1 MMVMHARKQP
11 RLDDG
16 YMEKRDTHLYQSSP
30 YPSKNYSEGY
40 EDRYINKYGSSSNR
54 DRSPGSR
61 DSPRYHNKASYIER
75 SKDRMEKGTNIS
87 PGKKVNHTSSSASM
101 SRSSSQNGGYSKDVK
116 PRDTRDSRGE
126 KDQKTEA
133 QKSAL
138 RVCGDWSQHISSSGD
153 LYYYNYKTA
162 VSQWEK
168 PKEWTDG
175 SDGKS
180 KDVRGNDKSH
190 GSNKQTLEK
199 SRHSS
204 SSTSERTSDKYEH
217 HRRTTSL
224 EFNHPHG
231 GKPDK
236 LYLIEKLQ
244 ASQYKLQAEMAKA
257 ANHPYSSSSS
267 SSHRTPQHH
276 ATSDRSKS
284 DHYNK
289 HDSTGSIIDAGS
301 ANRSRVR
308 RDSEGNRSHGH
319 VSSRRHNDTN
329 QNEDMDISPG
339 STPTS
344 SRPSSCAGTPQIGP
358 GSTPAT
364 QTIPSSAALALGHH
378 HQSGSSTPLISSIPQ
393 LITQLSG
400 GQNNQE
406 LTQKGINQQVPPQQS
421 PRSTND
427 IPVTSATI
435 LSNIPTTYQTL
446 KSPQHGPLQGG
457 PHPIPQH
464 ISHQGSQQHVST
476 HQAGP
481 PISGHHQNSYHT
493 LTSPHHEPI
502 IIQNQNTTSTQ
513 QLLPPPA
520 TIAPPHVQQ
529 HQASVYGRLSSQPQI
544 DSDLHVENSKGGESP
559 LSESSQRSSCASPS
573 STTSS
578 QNALNVEASALSVAM
593 KKESPATGMNSS
605 LSNYYNER
613 LIGHVLGWQADHAE
627 RQANRYAEEGITVGS
642 FRCSQVSVE
651 LKRARSLVRLAEIQS
666 TLHEQRLLFLDQQI
680 HELESMKP
688 PNFSSSHSFP
698 SSSGGGGGGQ

>member
-1 MMVMHARKQP
+1 MKKLNLTSGISLQRALRTDPVLPNSSRVETV
-11 RLDDG
+11 LDG
-16 YMEKRDTHLYQSSP
+16 EILSVLESTSNPALTFSNISST
-30 YPSKNYSEGY
+30 
-40 EDRYINKYGSSSNR
+40 
-54 DRSPGSR
+54 
-61 DSPRYHNKASYIER
+61 ASYI
-75 SKDRMEKGTNIS
+75 
-87 PGKKVNHTSSSASM
+87 
-101 SRSSSQNGGYSKDVK
+101 RSSPTTKRCVMVSKAEWLKVPPQTSQTNNRFGHLQQNFVNKKLMHGVKYDKRNRCSTIICYDFGY
-116 PRDTRDSRGE
+116 
-126 KDQKTEA
+126 
-133 QKSAL
+133 
-138 RVCGDWSQHISSSGD
+138 D
-153 LYYYNYKTA
+153 LYENLGLL
-162 VSQWEK
+162 W
-168 PKEWTDG
+168 
-175 SDGKS
+175 
-180 KDVRGNDKSH
+180 
-190 GSNKQTLEK
+190 
-199 SRHSS
+199 
-204 SSTSERTSDKYEH
+204 
-217 HRRTTSL
+217 
-224 EFNHPHG
+224 
-231 GKPDK
+231 
-236 LYLIEKLQ
+236 
-244 ASQYKLQAEMAKA
+244 
-257 ANHPYSSSSS
+257 
-267 SSHRTPQHH
+267 
-276 ATSDRSKS
+276 
-284 DHYNK
+284 
-289 HDSTGSIIDAGS
+289 
-301 ANRSRVR
+301 
-308 RDSEGNRSHGH
+308 
-319 VSSRRHNDTN
+319 DTN

-406 LTQKGINQQVPPQQS
+406 LTQKEIVSINQQVPPQQS

-559 LSESSQRSSCASPS
+559 LSESSQRSSCSVASPS

-698 SSSGGGGGGQ
+698 SSSGSGGGGQ